1 MVKWYKQDSDEKMP
15 SKKED
20 LLLHFYSTC
29 MRPDLPAPQL
39 PDPPTLQ
46 MLNASQLQNAP
57 MPDLPAPDPPM
68 LNLPQLQDALMPD
81 LPAPDPLMLNEPQL
95 QDAPILPDALL
106 LTPNAG
112 DACNGTGHNYGSNEK
127 EVAQILLGTIFVSQ
141 QVSIADDVAAIG
153 V

>member
-1 MVKWYKQDSDEKMP
+1 MECSSALSNGEVVQTRFRRKV
-15 SKKED
+15 
-20 LLLHFYSTC
+20 
-29 MRPDLPAPQL
+29 RPGLPAPQL
-39 PDPPTLQ
+39 PGPPTLQ

-57 MPDLPAPDPPM
+57 MPDLPKQDPLMLNSPQLQDALLPDLPAPDPPM
-68 LNLPQLQDALMPD
+68 LNA
-81 LPAPDPLMLNEPQL
+81 PQL

-112 DACNGTGHNYGSNEK
+112 DACNGTGHNYGSNKE
-127 EVAQILLGTIFVSQ
+127 EVAQILLGMRFVSQ